1 MTVMAVVSACA
12 TGSALHNAQ
21 KAADHGDWDSAVA
34 YYREA
39 LNSDPSRVDI
49 KVALERAMRTASGEH
64 LKRAKQL
71 EEQDQLSGAAAEYRL
86 LLERVVLPALGKKRV
101 ADVTRRDV
109 AKLHRRDH
117 YRPTD

>member
-1 MTVMAVVSACA
+1 MSTARDSAPSGSGDSGSGTLAGGEEASVLRRLIRGCAVVTVMAVVSACA

-71 EEQDQLSGAAAEYRL
+71 EEQDQLSA
-86 LLERVVLPALGKKRV
+86 
-101 ADVTRRDV
+101 
-109 AKLHRRDH
+109 
-117 YRPTD
+117 

>member
-1 MTVMAVVSACA
+1 
-12 TGSALHNAQ
+12 LWR
-21 KAADHGDWDSAVA
+21 KAKTRRQGRGQSRTDGCQFAARFLTEHAEA
-34 YYREA
+34 KREA
-39 LNSDPSRVDI
+39 S
-49 KVALERAMRTASGEH
+49 
-64 LKRAKQL
+64 
-71 EEQDQLSGAAAEYRL
+71 AAAEYRL